1 MWFLF
6 LKYFCLLQERAQE
19 IQEQLM
25 TLHRS
30 SSPDIQAQVITQLTP
45 PSSNKKGNSIV
56 SEDKE
61 NKEQISIDVE
71 YQHQTVT

>member
-1 MWFLF
+1 MKFLF
-6 LKYFCLLQERAQE
+6 LKYFYLLQERAQE